1 MFIFPFNPPG
11 DSGSRLSPLCLLNP
25 LSPRFQSLCLCFRA
39 SSLGHFGVSRLC
51 CSDYRNQKLGVA
63 KKVAGGL
70 AIPDPLAQDE
80 AGATSFTARPRS
92 FPDPPAAPHC
102 HPRVGLLNRC
112 SPPSSSPPQSHSST
126 SLRSRCQCHESVGQ
140 CCQCRAA
147 LPRSGCSCGCSKQNL
162 HNQGCFGAIL
172 GAPVRKIT
180 ANPRRGFGRVG
191 YCGRHVEGHRRMTR
205 MNTNGRAEGKVN
217 ALPHSQGLNQ
227 AWHCLS
233 ASSRG

>member
-112 SPPSSSPPQSHSST
+112 SPTKLKPSAVAFKHFPSQPLSVPRKRRPVLSVPGSSATKWLQLWLFQAKPAQPG
-126 SLRSRCQCHESVGQ
+126 LFWCD
-140 CCQCRAA
+140 
-147 LPRSGCSCGCSKQNL
+147 
-162 HNQGCFGAIL
+162 
-172 GAPVRKIT
+172 
-180 ANPRRGFGRVG
+180 FGRARSQNH
-191 YCGRHVEGHRRMTR
+191 CESATRIWEGWLLWKACRRT
-205 MNTNGRAEGKVN
+205 
-217 ALPHSQGLNQ
+217 SQND
-227 AWHCLS
+227 
-233 ASSRG
+233 